1 LRALTSQI
9 RRNKVL
15 FFASQPK
22 KSASFPE
29 FFLNAPKLFLVCLRP
44 FLTPLKFRKEIILG
58 VVVLLT
64 AAASIWG
71 INFLKGNDVF
81 TKELVFNVVYDRVDG
96 LVETSPVFLNGLK
109 VGQVKEIALAPDNTG
124 RILVKVMLF
133 DRNLQVPYNS
143 IFKLTSNSVLEP
155 KNLQLVLGDV
165 KSGKFLKS
173 EDEVVG
179 IYEQGLME
187 KFDPLEKK
195 VEAVIDNVN
204 KILDGVKTILDPK
217 VQEGLKRTLENLDKT
232 MTNLEKTSET
242 LDVTMVDANLRLKKI
257 LSNVENLTT
266 TLDNSKGK
274 ITNLL
279 DNLSSVSDSLKAAH
293 LKTTINNASAAIDQL
308 NATLTQIN
316 SGQGTLGKLLKDEKL
331 YNDLDKLALDLDT
344 LLNDVKDHPSRYV
357 KISVFGGKNEEGHK
371 LQLNDK

>member
-1 LRALTSQI
+1 
-9 RRNKVL
+9 
-15 FFASQPK
+15 
-22 KSASFPE
+22 
-29 FFLNAPKLFLVCLRP
+29 
-44 FLTPLKFRKEIILG
+44 LKFRKEIILG

-81 TKELVFNVVYDRVDG
+81 TKELLFNVVYDRVDG

-266 TLDNSKGK
+266 TIDNSKGK

-308 NATLTQIN
+308 NATLAQIN

-344 LLNDVKDHPSRYV
+344 LLNDVKNHPSRYV
-357 KISVFGGKNEEGHK
+357 KISVFGGKNGEGHK

>member
-1 LRALTSQI
+1 M
-9 RRNKVL
+9 
-15 FFASQPK
+15 
-22 KSASFPE
+22 
-29 FFLNAPKLFLVCLRP
+29 
-44 FLTPLKFRKEIILG
+44 
-58 VVVLLT
+58 VVLLT

>member
-1 LRALTSQI
+1 MH
-9 RRNKVL
+9 
-15 FFASQPK
+15 
-22 KSASFPE
+22 
-29 FFLNAPKLFLVCLRP
+29 APKVFLLCLQP
-44 FLTPLKFRKEIILG
+44 FLRKLKFRKEIIIGL
-58 VVVLLT
+58 VVVLT

-71 INFLKGNDVF
+71 VNFLKGNDVF
-81 TKELVFNVVYDRVDG
+81 TKELIFNVVYDRVDG

-124 RILVKVMLF
+124 RILVKVMIF
-133 DRNLQVPYNS
+133 DRNLQVPQNS
-143 IFKLTSNSVLEP
+143 VFKLTSNSVLEP

-165 KSGKFLKS
+165 KSGKFLKTN
-173 EDEVVG
+173 DEVVG
-179 IYEQGLME
+179 VYEQGLME
-187 KFDPLEKK
+187 KFDPLEKR

-204 KILDGVKTILDPK
+204 KILEGVKTILDPK

-232 MTNLEKTSET
+232 MTNLEKTSVT
-242 LDVTMVDANLRLKKI
+242 LDVTMIDANARLKKI

-308 NATLTQIN
+308 NTTLAQIN
-316 SGQGTLGKLLKDEKL
+316 SGQGTIGKLVKDEKL
-331 YNDLDKLALDLDT
+331 YNDLDRLALDLDS
-344 LLNDVKDHPSRYV
+344 LLNDVKAHPSRYV
-357 KISVFGGKNEEGHK
+357 KISVFGGKEKEGHK
-371 LQLNDK
+371 LQMNDK

>member
-1 LRALTSQI
+1 M
-9 RRNKVL
+9 
-15 FFASQPK
+15 
-22 KSASFPE
+22 
-29 FFLNAPKLFLVCLRP
+29 
-44 FLTPLKFRKEIILG
+44 
-58 VVVLLT
+58 VVLLT

-308 NATLTQIN
+308 NATLAQIN

>member
-1 LRALTSQI
+1 M
-9 RRNKVL
+9 
-15 FFASQPK
+15 
-22 KSASFPE
+22 
-29 FFLNAPKLFLVCLRP
+29 
-44 FLTPLKFRKEIILG
+44 
-58 VVVLLT
+58 VVLLT

-308 NATLTQIN
+308 NATLAQIN

-371 LQLNDK
+371 LQMNDK

>member
-1 LRALTSQI
+1 
-9 RRNKVL
+9 
-15 FFASQPK
+15 
-22 KSASFPE
+22 
-29 FFLNAPKLFLVCLRP
+29 
-44 FLTPLKFRKEIILG
+44 